1 MYKDK
6 KISKKI
12 FELYKLLFKDRNIIL
27 VEGNYTRT
35 GYNNNLF
42 DSACSVRRILCPDSN
57 CYNIYDEIY
66 NSVIKIAKDNDL
78 ILITLGSVATILA
91 FDLAYL
97 GYQAIDLGQLDNE
110 YEWSLRGS
118 QNKEAIKG
126 KTVSDIVEDAHLD
139 KIDKD
144 EAYESQIVLKIDSGS
159 KETIKNEMDA

>member
-1 MYKDK
+1 MMYKDK
-6 KISKKI
+6 KRSQKI
-12 FELYKLLFKDRNIIL
+12 FELYKVLFKERNIVLI
-27 VEGNYTRT
+27 EGNYTRT

-42 DSACSVRRILCPDSN
+42 ENACSIRRILCPDSN
-57 CYNIYDEIY
+57 CYDIYDEIY
-66 NSVIKIAKDNDL
+66 NAVLKIAEYNDL

-91 FDLAYL
+91 YDLACL

-144 EAYESQIVLKIDSGS
+144 EAYEAQIVLRIDSGS
-159 KETIKNEMDA
+159 K

>member
-1 MYKDK
+1 M
-6 KISKKI
+6 
-12 FELYKLLFKDRNIIL
+12 
-27 VEGNYTRT
+27 
-35 GYNNNLF
+35 
-42 DSACSVRRILCPDSN
+42 
-57 CYNIYDEIY
+57 
-66 NSVIKIAKDNDL
+66 
-78 ILITLGSVATILA
+78 ATILA

-144 EAYESQIVLKIDSGS
+144 EAYESQIVLKIDSGN